1 MKTRGATHFLHL
13 CPEMQANEIQC
24 SLWISITVSFS
35 YYFIFDWHFVMLVI
49 KIMHLINLHFW
60 TDLWTVGVSRVSWG
74 KRNRTTSWNAL
85 YAAQFSYIFQYL
97 EVRGSHIRLSWFS
110 CRSSILIELE
120 FEVLVFVEVEE
131 IRTSQRKILRE
142 RQMYKVYVYV
152 IGHSSSGLFRTNV
165 NK

>member
-1 MKTRGATHFLHL
+1 
-13 CPEMQANEIQC
+13 MQANEIQC

-110 CRSSILIELE
+110 CRSSILIECWFLWRKE
-120 FEVLVFVEVEE
+120 HQ
-131 IRTSQRKILRE
+131 RTGRKTLKAERE
-142 RQMYKVYVYV
+142 LTTLNLPTCGTRPPPWPPT
-152 IGHSSSGLFRTNV
+152 LFPNCKTY
-165 NK
+165 